1 MEAGEFEFGLYD
13 ASGALVESV
22 KNDAN
27 GNFAFSALTFDEG
40 DVEMNGEATFTYTV
54 KEIAGNNARYTYD
67 DAVYTVT
74 VTVKDNDEGGIAV
87 SCEITENGTAAEIAF
102 ENTYTDPDPVTY
114 TPVAQKHYNKEMVGG
129 EFSFKL
135 EGEGFTSQE
144 KTNTANGTVTFDALS
159 FPEADEYSFT
169 VKEINKVLG
178 FINYSAAEHTLVV
191 KVIDTNG
198 VLSIESVTVNAD
210 PNGTIEFTNVYTF
223 DGEGQVALSGTKTLT
238 GDRTAVEAGEFEFGL
253 YDASG
258 ALVESVK
265 NDADGRF
272 AFSALT
278 FDESDTT
285 IDGENTIVYTVKEI
299 SGTNNGMTYDNTVY
313 TVTVTVKDNDQ
324 GGITVSHEITE
335 NGTAAEIA
343 FENTYTISGT
353 GSAQIAGTK
362 TYEGKTLQGNDFTF
376 VLSDGTNELEQV
388 KNAADGTF
396 AFAPISYTKADIGT
410 HTYTVSELR
419 PDDAQLLEDGSYM
432 KDGTIYDANVYTVE
446 VTVADDGNGGLSVT
460 QKVNNQAVAD
470 INVAFDNAYEIFGV
484 GKLELDGT
492 KTLTGGKPLADGAF
506 AFGLYEGDTLIAQA
520 ENENGTFRLVKEYAA
535 DELGQYTYTVKEILP
550 EGAVQNADGTW
561 TLDNISYDPA
571 VYTVSVTVADDQ
583 MGGITVSYDLEDAE
597 TITFE
602 NTYTPDD
609 AVVTVEI
616 QKILDNKTDKK
627 VSLEG
632 FRFEIACG
640 KDVQATASDAEGKAG
655 FEVTFSAA
663 HIGQSYEFKV
673 SEKNTGIKGMTYD
686 KTVYTIKV
694 QVQQNED
701 GTIKTVINGQT
712 ADKAAVQ
719 FTNVYEELVTPAT
732 GDTFNVLLP
741 VALMLLSV
749 LGVVAV
755 VAARKKRA
763 A

>member
-1 MEAGEFEFGLYD
+1 
-13 ASGALVESV
+13 
-22 KNDAN
+22 
-27 GNFAFSALTFDEG
+27 
-40 DVEMNGEATFTYTV
+40 
-54 KEIAGNNARYTYD
+54 
-67 DAVYTVT
+67 
-74 VTVKDNDEGGIAV
+74 
-87 SCEITENGTAAEIAF
+87 
-102 ENTYTDPDPVTY
+102 
-114 TPVAQKHYNKEMVGG
+114 
-129 EFSFKL
+129 
-135 EGEGFTSQE
+135 
-144 KTNTANGTVTFDALS
+144 
-159 FPEADEYSFT
+159 
-169 VKEINKVLG
+169 
-178 FINYSAAEHTLVV
+178 
-191 KVIDTNG
+191 
-198 VLSIESVTVNAD
+198 
-210 PNGTIEFTNVYTF
+210 
-223 DGEGQVALSGTKTLT
+223 
-238 GDRTAVEAGEFEFGL
+238 
-253 YDASG
+253 
-258 ALVESVK
+258 
-265 NDADGRF
+265 
-272 AFSALT
+272 
-278 FDESDTT
+278 
-285 IDGENTIVYTVKEI
+285 
-299 SGTNNGMTYDNTVY
+299 
-313 TVTVTVKDNDQ
+313 
-324 GGITVSHEITE
+324 
-335 NGTAAEIA
+335 
-343 FENTYTISGT
+343 
-353 GSAQIAGTK
+353 
-362 TYEGKTLQGNDFTF
+362 
-376 VLSDGTNELEQV
+376 
-388 KNAADGTF
+388 
-396 AFAPISYTKADIGT
+396 
-410 HTYTVSELR
+410 
-419 PDDAQLLEDGSYM
+419 M

-561 TLDNISYDPA
+561 TLDNITYDPA

-583 MGGITVSYDLEDAE
+583 LGGITVSYDLEDAE